1 MGKFEKYLMILVAI
15 TITTLILGNYNV
27 SATEFIVG
35 DDQGWDIPAS
45 LTMYSTWA
53 SQQKFSVG
61 DVLVFN
67 FLSGVHTVGLVE
79 STAFD
84 TCDTSS
90 TISVISEAP
99 ARIPL
104 QEIGQLHFIC
114 TVGSHC
120 LSGQKLAINVTDNS
134 SLLFSPAPSPSPSP
148 LSAPMDSSS
157 SIYTP
162 FANFYLL
169 SSLVFVLLF

>member
-61 DVLVFN
+61 DVLGK
-67 FLSGVHTVGLVE
+67 FL
-79 STAFD
+79 
-84 TCDTSS
+84 
-90 TISVISEAP
+90 
-99 ARIPL
+99 
-104 QEIGQLHFIC
+104 
-114 TVGSHC
+114 
-120 LSGQKLAINVTDNS
+120 
-134 SLLFSPAPSPSPSP
+134 
-148 LSAPMDSSS
+148 
-157 SIYTP
+157 
-162 FANFYLL
+162 FYLTL
-169 SSLVFVLLF
+169 ILFIYFH

>member
-1 MGKFEKYLMILVAI
+1 MGKFEKYVMILV
-15 TITTLILGNYNV
+15 TIIMLGNYNV

-67 FLSGVHTVGLVE
+67 FLSGAHTVGLVE
-79 STAFD
+79 SSAFD
-84 TCDTSS
+84 TCDTST
-90 TISVISEAP
+90 TISVISETP

-120 LSGQKLAINVTDNS
+120 LSGQKLAINVTDS
-134 SLLFSPAPSPSPSP
+134 SSPLSSPSPSPSPSP
-148 LSAPMDSSS
+148 LSASTDSSS

-162 FANFYLL
+162 FAILYLF
-169 SSLVFVLLF
+169 SLVFFLLY